1 MIIEN
6 PIEFESFLEE
16 YKESDCIVIPI
27 LSDINLHPLENTLCA
42 IYVKLIDGD
51 EYILPFNHGESM
63 NLDLSLFDEL
73 NSDHKKYVYDRKQLN
88 HIVKWDNVIDIN
100 LQYYMEYNKPLFTED
115 ISTNSHDYFSRKYYK
130 TKNINRVIPLLK
142 HLELCRKLSNE
153 YQKYIDLKVHQ
164 EYNDEV
170 IDNLTYIESSGLR
183 HNDKIVYSEYNLYTS
198 TGRPSNRYG
207 GVNFA
212 ALNKSDESRKP
223 FKSRFDKGMLVEFD
237 YDAYHLRLIG
247 EVVDYKFPEG
257 SVHEHMSKFY
267 GCDYQESKNLS
278 FRYLYGHIPIEVV
291 QMNPFFGAVHD
302 YINKIWSEY
311 KQGNFITSNIYSKK
325 IYRKN
330 LSEMSRNKLFN
341 YLIQLM
347 ETENNMKM
355 LSNLIPFL
363 ESYKSKLIL
372 YSYDSFLFDFNLDDG
387 VDFLKKI
394 KKIIESNGLFPTKT
408 SKGTNYHEMEDI
420 TEKLND

>member
-1 MIIEN
+1 MIIETKLEFDGF
-6 PIEFESFLEE
+6 IEK
-16 YKESDCIVIPI
+16 YNKSDCILIPI
-27 LSDINLHPLENTLCA
+27 LCDVNKHPKENDLCLL
-42 IYVKLIDGD
+42 YVKILDGD
-51 EYILPFNHGESM
+51 EYLLPFRHSEAL
-63 NLDLSLFDEL
+63 NLDISYLDKL
-73 NSDHKKYVYDRKQLN
+73 NSDHKKYVYDRKQFN

-100 LQYYMEYNKPLFTED
+100 LQYYMEHNKPLYIED
-115 ISTNSHDYFSRKYYK
+115 ITTNSHDYFNRKYYK
-130 TKNINRVIPLLK
+130 LNDVNCVIPILK

-153 YQKYIDLKVHQ
+153 FQKHIDLPVYQ
-164 EYNDEV
+164 EYNDNI
-170 IDNLTYIESSGLR
+170 IDNLTYLESSGLR
-183 HNDKIVYSEYNLYTS
+183 HDKEIVYSEYNIYTS
-198 TGRPSNRYG
+198 TGRPSNRFG
-207 GVNFA
+207 GINFA
-212 ALNKSDESRKP
+212 ALNKTDGSRQP
-223 FKSRFDKGMLVEFD
+223 FKSRFDEGMLVEFD

-247 EVVDYKFPEG
+247 EVVDYKFPDG
-257 SVHEHMSKFY
+257 SVHKHMGEFY
-267 GCDYQESKNLS
+267 GCDYQESKNRS
-278 FRYLYGHIPIEVV
+278 FQYLYGHIPIEVV
-291 QMNPFFGAVHD
+291 QMNPFFGKVHD

-311 KQGNFITSNIYSKK
+311 KQGDFITSNIYSKK

-420 TEKLND
+420 TEKL